1 MSTLVHYSLMFSIG
15 YAPIGTAHL
24 RNRFR
29 IIMLRFPEVPL
40 LATRGMR
47 CPALYKE
54 FMTR

>member
-1 MSTLVHYSLMFSIG
+1 MSSNVYYILLFSMHYALIG
-15 YAPIGTAHL
+15 IASTRSPSA
-24 RNRFR
+24 

-54 FMTR
+54 FMPR

>member
-1 MSTLVHYSLMFSIG
+1 MSTRVHHSFMFSMGYVLIG
-15 YAPIGTAHL
+15 IAHL
-24 RNRFR
+24 RNQSL

-54 FMTR
+54 FMPR

>member
-1 MSTLVHYSLMFSIG
+1 MSTRVHHSFIFSMGYVLIG
-15 YAPIGTAHL
+15 IAHL
-24 RNRFR
+24 RNQSL

-54 FMTR
+54 FMPR